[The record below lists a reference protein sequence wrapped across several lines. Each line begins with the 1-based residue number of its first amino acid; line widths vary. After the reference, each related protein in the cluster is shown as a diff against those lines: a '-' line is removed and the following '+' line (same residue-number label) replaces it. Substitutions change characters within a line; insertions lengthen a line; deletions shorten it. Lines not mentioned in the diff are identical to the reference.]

1 VGVVFVNGNIDHPL
15 ILGVLYNHTHMP
27 PWQLPEQQALTGLRS
42 RELQSGAASERGNHL
57 VLDDT
62 PGKIQAQ
69 LKSDHQC
76 SQLSLG
82 HITRIEDTG
91 GRKEARGE
99 GWELATNSVG
109 VARANQGML
118 ITTEAR
124 PNAVSHMKDMEETIQ
139 RLSTAAALQDQ
150 LTEMAQH
157 YGAQEG
163 QEPQQADAVADLKSQ
178 NQGIRGG
185 GKEAFPELAEPHLVL
200 ASPAGIELSSA
211 QSTHIAS
218 SRHTAITSGKSLSI
232 ASIDG
237 LFASVGKT
245 FRLFVHKAGMK
256 LIAAGGKV
264 SVQAQEDNVEIIANK
279 VLELLS
285 ETDWVD
291 IRGKKGVRL
300 HGVDNMVEIGEQVQ
314 FFTSSPVLFHGNLE
328 TLPTKSVSQAF
339 NERSSNYRFD
349 QEVNFVNANM
359 KPEKNIAY
367 ELVRGDGT
375 VLDGKTADNGST
387 EVQKSGGFDSYTI
400 RYKGELP

>member
-1 VGVVFVNGNIDHPL
+1 
-15 ILGVLYNHTHMP
+15 
-27 PWQLPEQQALTGLRS
+27 
-42 RELQSGAASERGNHL
+42 
-57 VLDDT
+57 
-62 PGKIQAQ
+62 
-69 LKSDHQC
+69 
-76 SQLSLG
+76 
-82 HITRIEDTG
+82 
-91 GRKEARGE
+91 
-99 GWELATNSVG
+99 
-109 VARANQGML
+109 
-118 ITTEAR
+118 
-124 PNAVSHMKDMEETIQ
+124 
-139 RLSTAAALQDQ
+139 
-150 LTEMAQH
+150 MAQH
-157 YGAQEG
+157 YGAQEQ
-163 QEPQQADAVADLKSQ
+163 QEPQQGDAVEDLKSQ

-185 GKEAFPELAEPHLVL
+185 GKGAFPELAEPHVVV

-232 ASIDG
+232 ASVDG
-237 LFASVGKT
+237 LFASIGKT

-256 LIAAGGKV
+256 LVAAGGKV
-264 SVQAQEDNVEIIANK
+264 TVQAQADNVEIIANK

-300 HGVDNMVEIGEQVQ
+300 HGVNNMVEIGDKVQ

-328 TLPTKSVSQAF
+328 TLPSKSVSQAF

-359 KPEKNIAY
+359 RPEKNIAY

-375 VLDGKTADNGST
+375 VIDGKTSASGST